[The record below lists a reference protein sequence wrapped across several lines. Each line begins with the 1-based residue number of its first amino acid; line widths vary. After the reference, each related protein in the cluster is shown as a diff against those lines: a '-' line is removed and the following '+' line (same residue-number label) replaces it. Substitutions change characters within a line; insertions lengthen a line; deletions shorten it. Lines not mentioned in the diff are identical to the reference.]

1 MLHHWS
7 QFNVN
12 CSEKKKKERTQ
23 EIGAITTTTDA
34 AAVTQI
40 ELRLNNG
47 LIRDCC
53 WVSIILIINSIA
65 GAFITTRAGLS
76 IYIIFPIAFA
86 AMPKL
91 FYCAACC
98 ISLCILVIF
107 CCAVCMCILCNGRV
121 IYCFI
126 FSLASED
133 KEKKRIWRKKLE
145 VVICKSP

>member
-1 MLHHWS
+1 M
-7 QFNVN
+7 
-12 CSEKKKKERTQ
+12 
-23 EIGAITTTTDA
+23 
-34 AAVTQI
+34 TQI

-53 WVSIILIINSIA
+53 LVSIILIINSIA

-107 CCAVCMCILCNGRV
+107 CCAVCMCILCRRV

-126 FSLASED
+126 FSLALQD
-133 KEKKRIWRKKLE
+133 KEKKKEFGGRNWKSLYANPHSERRIS
-145 VVICKSP
+145 IDIKSRTFGGRRDTFTNLTQ